1 MYTGPDAVDS
11 EPVLADTLWSN
22 NNNNNNSNYYYY
34 YYYYNYNY
42 DDVQILTFI
51 RMWSGFEPEF
61 IIDAQLPSFL
71 GLDDH
76 YPDADIPD
84 WMMTDLGVLASKNL
98 ITVDE
103 FRIALVYVLGRYY

>member
-1 MYTGPDAVDS
+1 MYT

-22 NNNNNNSNYYYY
+22 NNNNNSSNSN
-34 YYYYNYNY
+34 NSNNNNNNNNNNNSNNN
-42 DDVQILTFI
+42 VQILTFI
-51 RMWSGFEPEF
+51 RMRSGFEPEF

-71 GLDDH
+71 GLDGH

-84 WMMTDLGVLASKNL
+84 WMMTDLEVLASKNL

-103 FRIALVYVLGRYY
+103 FRMALVYVLGRYY